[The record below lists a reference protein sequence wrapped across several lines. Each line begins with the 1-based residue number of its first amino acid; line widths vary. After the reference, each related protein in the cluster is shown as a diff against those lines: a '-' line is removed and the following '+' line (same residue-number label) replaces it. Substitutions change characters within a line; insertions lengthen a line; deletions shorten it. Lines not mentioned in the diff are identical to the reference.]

1 MAHITALGLGSM
13 GSSLATALLRSGAQ
27 LTIWNRTAERAAV
40 TNLVDSGASF
50 EPNIAKAIAA
60 TADAIIICVV
70 DYDAIYN
77 ILEGS
82 ASSNALAG
90 KTIINLT
97 NGTPKQAR
105 EMNTWLKSHGV
116 TTYFDGA
123 VMVTPSMVHT
133 AHSFLI
139 FSGESQD
146 SFDSISKLVSPLGR
160 ASYFGSQVDAAATL
174 DIAALS
180 GMYGMFLG
188 TLTGIRLLNRRG
200 MKTLPG
206 TEQVTVP
213 LLGALAPLL
222 AQKAKKIDEQQWI
235 GSGENPLEMQ
245 VAAVQ
250 NIIRACEEEGVDG
263 SALRAMGSL
272 MSSAVGEF
280 GKDADLSAAS
290 LFLDLNKKI
299 SE

>member
-1 MAHITALGLGSM
+1 M

-27 LTIWNRTAERAAV
+27 LTIWNRTAEKTAV
-40 TNLVDSGASF
+40 KSLVDSGASF
-50 EPNIAKAIAA
+50 QPDIAEAIAVDS
-60 TADAIIICVV
+60 DAIVICVV

-77 ILEGS
+77 ILEHS
-82 ASSNALAG
+82 ASNKTLAG
-90 KTIINLT
+90 KTIVNLT

-105 EMNTWLKSHGV
+105 EMDAWLKSNGV

-123 VMVTPSMVHT
+123 VMVTPSMIHT

-139 FSGESQD
+139 LSGETQD
-146 SFDSISKLVSPLGR
+146 SFDSISELVSPLGT

-174 DIAALS
+174 DVAALA

-222 AQKAKKIDEQQWI
+222 AQKAKKIDEQEWI

-245 VAAVQ
+245 VAAVL

-263 SALRAMGSL
+263 SALEAMGNL

-290 LFLDLNKKI
+290 LFLDLNKKA

>member
-1 MAHITALGLGSM
+1 MARITVLGLGSM
-13 GSSLATALLRSGAQ
+13 GSSLANAMLRSGVH
-27 LTIWNRTAERAAV
+27 LTIWNRSAERATV
-40 TNLVDSGASF
+40 KSLVDSGASF
-50 EPNIAKAIAA
+50 QPDVANAIAA

-70 DYDAIYN
+70 DYHAIYN
-77 ILEGS
+77 ILEDS
-82 ASSNALAG
+82 ASRSAIAG

-105 EMNTWLKSHGV
+105 EMDTWLKSHGV
-116 TTYFDGA
+116 TAYFDGA

-133 AHSFLI
+133 AHSLLI
-139 FSGESQD
+139 FSGETQD
-146 SFDSISKLVSPLGR
+146 SFDSISELVSPLGR
-160 ASYFGSQVDAAATL
+160 ALYFGSQVDAAATL
-174 DIAALS
+174 DLAALA

-222 AQKAKKIDEQQWI
+222 AQKAKKIDEQRWI

-245 VAAVQ
+245 IAAVQ
-250 NIIRACEEEGVDG
+250 NITRACEEEGVDG
-263 SALRAMGSL
+263 SALRVMGNL
-272 MSSAVGEF
+272 MSSAIGEF

-290 LFLDLNKKI
+290 LFLDLNKKV